1 MNARRGRP
9 PLPPEARKPKASGP
23 SGSARPP
30 TEAECEQLQEIVNHL
45 RVALVSA
52 PQALGRVR
60 LDDGAPKVPQAFVAE
75 MANIQAK
82 DLSSA
87 LNGRA
92 PKSLSVATML
102 VRLRALQGL
111 QEEGILE
118 VASEARREALVPF
131 PGHKSNY

>member
-1 MNARRGRP
+1 MSTRRGRP

-23 SGSARPP
+23 SGSARLP
-30 TEAECEQLQEIVNHL
+30 TSDEQEQLQEIVNHL

-60 LDDGAPKVPQAFVAE
+60 LDGDTPKVPQALVAE
-75 MANIQAK
+75 MAGVQAK

-102 VRLRALQGL
+102 ARLRTLQGL

-131 PGHKSNY
+131 PGR